1 MNNTGCT
8 VTTIFTFANILTCS
22 VDLVCHNR
30 QYQMRSLSVKKCV
43 FVKYISHLYG
53 FGGCVNT
60 KNGWRQTVARVVK
73 SEMSV
78 RGVKYQALSQRLQEI
93 GVEQSADNLRNKVNK
108 GIMGADLFLQIMMVL
123 NARPLAMQAV
133 GDILNDM
140 DDD

>member
-1 MNNTGCT
+1 MAKNN
-8 VTTIFTFANILTCS
+8 
-22 VDLVCHNR
+22 
-30 QYQMRSLSVKKCV
+30 
-43 FVKYISHLYG
+43 
-53 FGGCVNT
+53 
-60 KNGWRQTVARVVK
+60 WRQAVARLVK

-78 RGVKYQALSQRLQEI
+78 RGVKYQALSDRLAEI

-133 GDILNDM
+133 GVILNDM